1 MSEIVGH
8 SQAKSSTAAP
18 DFRIRRYLKLTAAEK
33 EEYSRE
39 LQTLSISEQEAIME
53 IETSWMKEGRQL
65 GRQEG
70 RELGRQE
77 GLKEGRMEGM
87 QEGRMEGM
95 QEGRRG
101 GMLTLVSRLLSRRLG
116 PISESTL
123 TLMQHL
129 KPEQLEQLS
138 DALLDFASP
147 ADLELWLRG
156 QGLAN

>member
-1 MSEIVGH
+1 
-8 SQAKSSTAAP
+8 
-18 DFRIRRYLKLTAAEK
+18 
-33 EEYSRE
+33 
-39 LQTLSISEQEAIME
+39 ME
-53 IETSWMKEGRQL
+53 IFKDTSWAKEGRQL

-77 GLKEGRMEGM
+77 GL
-87 QEGRMEGM
+87 QE
-95 QEGRRG
+95 
-101 GMLTLVSRLLSRRLG
+101 GMLTLVSRLLNRRLG

-123 TLMQHL
+123 TLLQQF